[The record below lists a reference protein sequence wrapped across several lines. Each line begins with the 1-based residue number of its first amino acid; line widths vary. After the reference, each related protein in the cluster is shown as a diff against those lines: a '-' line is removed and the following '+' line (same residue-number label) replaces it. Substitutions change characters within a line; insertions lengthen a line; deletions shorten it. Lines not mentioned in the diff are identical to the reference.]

1 MKPTVALI
9 ILMAAELG
17 WAQTNTFL
25 FPVLLSSTNS
35 VLMTNAEFRSTFGN
49 KVIFKSDDS
58 LKGFAGPSLHS
69 NVLQRL
75 GLTLEQLET
84 AQVALDAKNKRLT
97 QQEMEQQK
105 QQAIL
110 RSSQLA
116 AGAQKAE
123 ADAAAKQKE
132 VEEYQKSHPATTN
145 KPAQGSRPRR
155 MGY

>member
-1 MKPTVALI
+1 MKPIIALI
-9 ILMAAELG
+9 ILMAAEFG
-17 WAQTNTFL
+17 WSQTNTFL

-35 VLMTNAEFRSTFGN
+35 ILMTNAEFRSTFGN

-58 LKGFAGPSLHS
+58 LKGFAAHSLHS

-75 GLTLEQLET
+75 GLTIEQLEA

-116 AGAQKAE
+116 AEAQRAE
-123 ADAAAKQKE
+123 QDRKKTR
-132 VEEYQKSHPATTN
+132 S
-145 KPAQGSRPRR
+145 
-155 MGY
+155 

>member
-1 MKPTVALI
+1 
-9 ILMAAELG
+9 
-17 WAQTNTFL
+17 
-25 FPVLLSSTNS
+25 
-35 VLMTNAEFRSTFGN
+35 MTNAEFRSTFGN

-110 RSSQLA
+110 RNSQLA

>member
-1 MKPTVALI
+1 MKTIIALI
-9 ILMAAELG
+9 ILIAAEFG
-17 WAQTNTFL
+17 WSQSNTVV

-35 VLMTNAEFRSTFGN
+35 ILMTNAEFRSTFGN

-58 LKGFAGPSLHS
+58 LKGFPGPGLHS

-75 GLTLEQLET
+75 GLTVDQLEA
-84 AQVALDAKNKRLT
+84 AQMTLDAKNKRLT
-97 QQEMEQQK
+97 QQEMEQQR

-116 AGAQKAE
+116 AEAQKAE
-123 ADAAAKQKE
+123 AAAAAKSNE
-132 VEEYQKSHPATTN
+132 VTDPQKSHPAKTD
-145 KPAQGSRPRR
+145 KSAQGNRPRK